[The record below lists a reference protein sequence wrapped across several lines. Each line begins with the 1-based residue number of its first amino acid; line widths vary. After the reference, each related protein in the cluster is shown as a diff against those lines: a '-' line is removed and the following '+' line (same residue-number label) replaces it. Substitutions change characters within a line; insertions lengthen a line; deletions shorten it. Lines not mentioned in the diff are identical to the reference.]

1 LSEFSLNLPI
11 VEQMIG
17 SLSFEWALDL

>member
-1 LSEFSLNLPI
+1 LSEFSLNLPV
-11 VEQMIG
+11 VEHMID

>member
-1 LSEFSLNLPI
+1 LSEFSLNLPV
-11 VEQMIG
+11 VEHMIG